1 MSRNLISLNRL
12 RNVFT
17 FAFLVLFAQWGQAA
31 DALSFFQNWFLP
43 GDFVA
48 VGIGLRSSGINGI
61 AAGTFTM
68 NGVPCVTAG
77 GQIVPANQNGSCPQ
91 GSSPAD
97 AVAGFL
103 YWVVEET
110 GTNPSGN
117 MDATFD
123 GQAIVGKLLGDPGNP
138 SCYSSG
144 GTSGGPAAGRVYRAE
159 VRNKLPLVNNV
170 RVANGPHTITLP
182 ESGGNGNGQVRLTNG
197 ATFVAVYRIFAAG
210 NPAIVSGLRAVIAY
224 DGAYT
229 LNKFAPPMTQT
240 VLGFYQATAA
250 PAAKMIPI
258 VSNGQPDFLASIT
271 VNNSAPL
278 TPDPPSTGTSTNP
291 FNGSAG
297 PRWDNS
303 TFSNIP
309 VGAGAASYS
318 TQVTSG
324 NNQTCLTFAG
334 LWTSVNVDDPDGDGL
349 VTILEQQGMHLNR
362 HLNLNL
368 LSSTTHRW
376 DPRDPSQPA
385 TFGTCTDQANLNEPA
400 DTCVNLPGMRN
411 GTNPNRKDIFV
422 EIDSLVAPDHK
433 HYVKY
438 KAIEAVGTA
447 LRAQNIELH
456 ADVGDCLH
464 SSFMS
469 QCNAAYFD
477 GAGNPKDFIVP
488 KAYAQ
493 GGEEI
498 DEDQPTLKCVGS
510 GCAFPQF
517 DNISVLSWKKG
528 FDFVKNGLLR
538 KQNGTVVYVIPT
550 HFKTIRADMVRYG
563 IMAHAF
569 AAFKFNPISGQPE
582 PDKDANGKLLTYSG
596 VADHPG
602 SEFMVTLGLWRFDNP
617 PNCDPYVDCADRTG
631 TWQVQAG
638 TLMHE
643 FGHLFGL
650 AHAGK
655 DPLPN
660 FKPNYLSVMNY
671 HYQTRLLTGSDNQG
685 HVNYSPGGLN
695 LLNQLDEGHLSEAT
709 GALGPEPLPSRV
721 RFWGPPKS
729 VNEPAK
735 MCGSGLAVR
744 VEADNLSTPDWNR
757 NGIQDQGFTS
767 FDVNC
772 DLNATGVFS
781 DYNDWGALDFRQLS
795 ASFNLGGTSAQVGGF
810 DAGGFDAGGFDAG
823 GFDAGGFDAGGFDAG
838 GFDAGGFD
846 AGGFDAGGFDAGGFD
861 AGGFDAGELDQSTN
875 VKGGNDATPAD
886 QPLTATKKIDRIT
899 LNWGVTPSAVIR
911 RFNIYRKNSDLPNSD
926 IVLINHVDN
935 ANGTPSATFDDVV
948 NNSTNSGAACP
959 QTNTCYN
966 TNYDYYITNVDFS
979 LVLPTVTLTGWPTD
993 PDGNGTE
1000 SGFSNKASGIVK
1012 HLFVTATA
1020 TIFKNDPV
1028 PTSFPPTITGLDVGN
1043 LSPALVTCTTTATG
1057 QSPVGTYPI
1066 NCTGPLAVGTPPI
1079 DGITYVTGTLTIIK
1093 K

>member
-138 SCYSSG
+138 SCFSSG

-210 NPAIVSGLRAVIAY
+210 NPAIVPGLRAVIAY

-229 LNKFAPPMTQT
+229 LNKFSPPMTQP
-240 VLGFYQATAA
+240 VLGFYQATAD

-297 PRWDNS
+297 PRWDNP
-303 TFSNIP
+303 TFNNIP
-309 VGAGAASYS
+309 VVGGAASYS
-318 TQVTSG
+318 TQVTTG

-334 LWTSVNVDDPDGDGL
+334 LWTSINVEDPDGDSL
-349 VTILEQQGMHLNR
+349 VTKWETDGMHLNR

-368 LSSTTHRW
+368 LSSSTHRW

-385 TFGTCTDQANLNEPA
+385 TFGTCADYPSEPES
-400 DTCVNLPGMRN
+400 CVNLPGMGGGGPH

-422 EIDSLVAPDHK
+422 EIDSLVASGHK

-447 LRAQNIELH
+447 LRPNIELH
-456 ADVGDCLH
+456 VDVGDCLH
-464 SSFMS
+464 SSSVS
-469 QCNAAYFD
+469 QCNSAYFD

-498 DEDQPTLKCVGS
+498 DEDQSTLKCVGS

-569 AAFKFNPISGQPE
+569 AAFKFNAGQPV
-582 PDKDANGKLLTYSG
+582 PDTDANGKLLTYSG

-602 SEFMVTLGLWRFDNP
+602 SEFMVTLGLWRFDNAP
-617 PNCDPYVDCADRTG
+617 SCDPYVDCNDRTG

-643 FGHLFGL
+643 IGHLLGL
-650 AHAGK
+650 SHAGK

-660 FKPNYLSVMNY
+660 FKPNYQSVMNY
-671 HYQTRLLTGSDNQG
+671 HYQTRLLTDSIGIG
-685 HVNYSPGGLN
+685 HVNYSNGGLN
-695 LLNQLDEGHLSEAT
+695 QLNKEQLSEASN
-709 GALGPEPLPSRV
+709 ALGPVTLPYRV
-721 RFWGPPKS
+721 RFWGPPIS
-729 VNEPAK
+729 VNEPTPKNCASSQL
-735 MCGSGLAVR
+735 GSLAVR
-744 VEADNLSTPDWNR
+744 VEAANVSTPDWNR
-757 NGIQDQGFTS
+757 NGIQDNFTTQ

-772 DLNATGVFS
+772 DLSQAGVLS
-781 DYNDWGALDFRQLS
+781 DYNDFNALNFRQLS

-861 AGGFDAGELDQSTN
+861 AGGFDAGELDQTTN
-875 VKGGNDATPAD
+875 VSGGNDATPAD
-886 QPLTATKKIDRIT
+886 QPLTATKMIDQIR

-911 RFNIYRKNSDLPNSD
+911 RFNIYRKNSDSNSA

-935 ANGTPSATFDDVV
+935 PTATPSATFDDVV
-948 NNSTNSGAACP
+948 NNFTNSGAACP
-959 QTNTCYN
+959 QTSTCYN

-979 LVLPTVTLTGWPTD
+979 LVLPTVTLTGWPND
-993 PDGNGTE
+993 PDGNGTS

-1028 PTSFPPTITGLDVGN
+1028 PTSFPPTITGQDLAA
-1043 LSPALVTCTTTATG
+1043 LPASSVTCTTTATG

-1093 K
+1093 R